1 MAKAQLAAKQSI
13 PKKHEA
19 LSDSKANDPLSEQD
33 EEAIRAANSKRA
45 KDFMNSLQDRLRNLG
60 GNPEVQSPADTFA
73 LKAETGTDL
82 EAQQNESKKI
92 AESLSQPTYFKD
104 TEDPQ
109 RKNVIL
115 DVLELKLL
123 AENASIDKSKAARQE
138 PASVK
143 KPTQSSSVG
152 PRTDEKCSNS
162 ASSNSQKRKQSQ
174 PKQGEKVQINSVG
187 LPQHSSSDSS
197 GGSQVESKE
206 ADKQGSNGVKLN
218 PVLPYPNAQ
227 ADALAFL
234 KGEKIPT
241 DSQPVDQDSDKEEG
255 KLADALAT
263 QPSKQESTLL
273 STKHTQ
279 NESSKMEAEKLDQS
293 QAERMK
299 TDQLHKSHQDIKVE
313 AFQPTTSA
321 EIPAPAVVENE
332 FQSYFQ
338 EMNDKANDVM
348 SRQQPEPEKA
358 LEFLKQ
364 VEDLLKK
371 IQ

>member
-1 MAKAQLAAKQSI
+1 MEKALEKTPPKKSKRTNRQDNQEMNYAGARHTPVDQLEGRKEHLNFNQRIHDEQNELFGALDISPIESQDNFAAAQRVSMAKTQLANKESI
-13 PKKHEA
+13 QQKHEA
-19 LSDSKANDPLSEQD
+19 LSDSKAKDPLSEQ

-60 GNPEVQSPADTFA
+60 GNPEVQSPADAFA
-73 LKAETGTDL
+73 LKTETGRDQDPQH
-82 EAQQNESKKI
+82 EESKQMV
-92 AESLSQPTYFKD
+92 ESLSQPTYFKD
-104 TEDPQ
+104 TEGPQ

-115 DVLELKLL
+115 DVLELKLP
-123 AENASIDKSKAARQE
+123 AETASIDKSKATRQD

-241 DSQPVDQDSDKEEG
+241 DS
-255 KLADALAT
+255 
-263 QPSKQESTLL
+263 
-273 STKHTQ
+273 
-279 NESSKMEAEKLDQS
+279 
-293 QAERMK
+293 
-299 TDQLHKSHQDIKVE
+299 
-313 AFQPTTSA
+313 
-321 EIPAPAVVENE
+321 
-332 FQSYFQ
+332 
-338 EMNDKANDVM
+338 
-348 SRQQPEPEKA
+348 
-358 LEFLKQ
+358 
-364 VEDLLKK
+364 
-371 IQ
+371 